1 MNVLDEKLNR
11 FTKYKI
17 SEQTLRKFI
26 DYLKQQAPVFAPH
39 HNGEASYS
47 YECVENSA
55 EVVLS
60 YPRTMQP
67 LKKYFLPPREV
78 LLNFNIKDNTF
89 SKPEIIEETRI
100 FFAVHSYE
108 MASLKRLDYS
118 FTQGHVESNYVS
130 RRKYAIFVGIS
141 YTPDES
147 HFSKSVGIDV
157 EETEGFDLFL
167 LPVGDG
173 YFLLEIT
180 DTGKRLVEGFP
191 GLAAPDTTE
200 IKTEPLQFKSK
211 IKYHHNRLPAVFDHV
226 YKSKVWDKYAEIC
239 VGCGTCNLLCSTCYC
254 FDIRDEVDLDA
265 EHGTRTRY
273 WDGCMLNTFA
283 EVAGGE
289 NFRGSLARRTRHR
302 LYRKFKYITAKS
314 EMLHCVGCGRC
325 SHFCPVGISMTDI
338 VNDLITDYEEKQNKE
353 KI

>member
-1 MNVLDEKLNR
+1 MNALEEKLNR
-11 FTKYKI
+11 FVKYRI
-17 SEQTLRKFI
+17 SEEDVRLLI
-26 DYLKQQAPVFAPH
+26 DHLKQKAPVYAPH
-39 HNGEASYS
+39 NSGEASFS
-47 YECVENSA
+47 YELVEKSTD
-55 EVVLS
+55 VVLQ

-67 LKKYFLPPREV
+67 IKKFFLPPKEV
-78 LLNFNIKDNTF
+78 LLNFNIKDNTY
-89 SKPEIIEETRI
+89 SKPEVPEETRI
-100 FFAVHSYE
+100 FFGIHSYE

-118 FTQGHVESNYVS
+118 FTQGHRESNYIS

-141 YTPDES
+141 YEPDES

-167 LPVGDG
+167 LKNDTG

-180 DTGKRLVEGFP
+180 ETGKKLLDGYKENLV
-191 GLAAPDTTE
+191 PDRE
-200 IKTEPLQFKSK
+200 ELKLEPLRFKSK
-211 IKYHHNRLPAVFDHV
+211 IKYHHNRLPSVFDHV
-226 YKSKVWDKYAEIC
+226 YKSKVWEKYAEIC

-254 FDIRDEVDLDA
+254 FDIRDEVELDA
-265 EHGTRTRY
+265 EHGSRTRY

-302 LYRKFKYITAKS
+302 LYRKFRYITAKS

-325 SHFCPVGISMTDI
+325 SHYCPVGISMTDI
-338 VNDLITDYEEKQNKE
+338 VNDLIADHEEKQKRE